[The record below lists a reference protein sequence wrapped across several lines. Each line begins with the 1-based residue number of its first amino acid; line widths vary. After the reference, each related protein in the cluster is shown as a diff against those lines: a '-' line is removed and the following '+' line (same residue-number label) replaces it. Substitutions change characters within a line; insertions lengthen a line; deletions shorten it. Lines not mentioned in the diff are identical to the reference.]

1 VKKDFLK
8 GGAMFSRLFVNL
20 PVQDL
25 ERSMAFFRRLNFRF
39 DACLNEARAA
49 CMAVSKNVY
58 IVLLGKGNTRLPL
71 RAEGGPPAR
80 MDANSQVIVTLP
92 VESRAEVD
100 DLVERALAAG
110 GTPASGTLDFDC
122 LYGRSFFDPD
132 GNVWEIQW
140 LSSPSAAES
149 STQS

>member
-1 VKKDFLK
+1 
-8 GGAMFSRLFVNL
+8 MFSRLFVNL
-20 PVQDL
+20 PVRDL

-39 DACLNEARAA
+39 DACLSEARAA

-58 IVLLGKGNTRLPL
+58 IVLLGKENARFPL
-71 RAEGGPPAR
+71 RTENGQPAR
-80 MDANSQVIVTLP
+80 MDTDGQVIVTLP

-140 LSSPSAAES
+140 LSPPAAAGSSA
-149 STQS
+149 Q

>member
-1 VKKDFLK
+1 
-8 GGAMFSRLFVNL
+8 MFSRLFVNL

-49 CMAVSKNVY
+49 CMELSKNVY
-58 IVLLGKGNTRLPL
+58 IVLLGKENAHLPL
-71 RAEGGPPAR
+71 RTESGQPAS
-80 MDANSQVIVTLP
+80 MDADGQVIVTLP

-140 LSSPSAAES
+140 LSPPAAAGSSAQ
-149 STQS
+149 T